1 VPIRRLVATAASV
14 LAACIFLSWEL
25 AHRGVYAYAQSIY
38 HVDDADEWR
47 YTACSRLVE
56 HGHALFT
63 EVFSAQPP
71 LLFASLSTGMRI
83 FGDSIAGA
91 RWIEIGF
98 GLVSLIG
105 AAWIASL
112 LAGPFAG
119 ATAALLLS
127 VSPGFLV
134 YSHAVE
140 AEGPMMA
147 LVTLSLALALTY
159 AKTGWRALPGL
170 AGLSIA
176 AAILMKLFAAEAL
189 LPGIWL
195 VTAYRTEIR
204 GRRVQALYTYLI
216 GAAGPVCAD
225 FAFLHPSQQWDQVIT
240 LHERAAQA
248 HLPDLTPPAKILDQF
263 LTLDLG
269 LTLLAA
275 AGILALVSIRRW
287 KDAGFLASWVLGS
300 LLMLYLFR
308 PLFPH
313 HAVILLTG
321 LAVSAGTGAGLLA
334 AQMRWT
340 RATERRSRF
349 PGLRGVVM
357 RWHEAIVDGRPGGHP
372 CSAGP
377 QSTAPAR
384 GRAAPTGLMSI
395 TTAVG
400 GLVVAIATVGY
411 LALIP
416 RLAHDDR
423 HVLVAYNRP
432 AVRSLSDFVRRHS
445 APTDFVALDDLAVA
459 DMAHRLVPPPLCDPS
474 NVRLKAGYLTAQDL
488 IDSVLRYHAKL
499 VLPSAG
505 IYQQVGPFIAWLD
518 QHGHR
523 RPAPDG
529 KLAYFLTAR

>member
-1 VPIRRLVATAASV
+1 L
-14 LAACIFLSWEL
+14 LWEL

-71 LLFASLSTGMRI
+71 LLFASLSAGMRV

-98 GLVSLIG
+98 GLVSLIC

-112 LAGPFAG
+112 LAGPIAG

-140 AEGPMMA
+140 AEVPMMA

-159 AKTGWRALPGL
+159 ARTGSPALPVL

-176 AAILMKLFAAEAL
+176 AAMLMKLFAAEAL
-189 LPGIWL
+189 LPGLWL
-195 VTAYRTEIR
+195 ITACRSEIR
-204 GRRVQALYTYLI
+204 GRRIRAASSYLF
-216 GAAGPVCAD
+216 GAAGPLAAD
-225 FAFLHPSQQWDQVIT
+225 FAFLHPSEQWDQVIT
-240 LHERAAQA
+240 LHERAARVR
-248 HLPDLTPPAKILDQF
+248 LPDLTPPAKILGQF
-263 LTLDLG
+263 LSLDLG
-269 LTLLAA
+269 LTLLAV
-275 AGILALVSIRRW
+275 AGLLAVLSLRRW
-287 KDAGFLASWVLGS
+287 NDAGFLASWLVGS

-313 HAVILLTG
+313 HPVILLTG
-321 LAVSAGTGAGLLA
+321 LAAAAGTGVGLLA
-334 AQMRWT
+334 DRMDWRRLQMRWYQ
-340 RATERRSRF
+340 ATGGGRS
-349 PGLRGVVM
+349 
-357 RWHEAIVDGRPGGHP
+357 GGHHTQA
-372 CSAGP
+372 CSGVPGAAPTAAYLSVSGAAGGP
-377 QSTAPAR
+377 TH
-384 GRAAPTGLMSI
+384 GAAPTGEISIMS
-395 TTAVG
+395 AVG
-400 GLVVAIATVGY
+400 GLLVAIAVFGY
-411 LALIP
+411 LVLVP

-423 HVLVAYNRP
+423 HVLIAYDRP
-432 AVRSLSDFVRRHS
+432 QVRTLSEYVRRHS

-474 NVRLKAGYLTAQDL
+474 NVRLKAGYLTAHDL
-488 IDSVLRYHAKL
+488 IESVLRYHAKL

-505 IYQQVGPFIAWLD
+505 VYQQVGPFIAWLNR
-518 QHGHR
+518 HGR
-523 RPAPDG
+523 RQAAPDG
-529 KLAYFLTAR
+529 RTAYFPTGR